1 MTLKI
6 FGHGYIGGY
15 SVKLA
20 TRPHEFELCRIHG
33 GIREPI
39 LLYLFWFGGL
49 CGKCIYIFIYIYI
62 DGVYGCIWGS
72 FEKET
77 AFWGVATFSLW
88 KIPFLE
94 CYLYTAGGAGPIP
107 SVSFMGT
114 WTTDSKPLK
123 AGKKE
128 KSEQE
133 GLQGTMMADTWRAS
147 KHPGPEP
154 FVWRSTVQNIH
165 CRLSPHHEVVSVC
178 NCCGGWD
185 WVVKMFMFLAFNVTP
200 TCASKATSCPI
211 HKPFRPFGRGTA
223 PGLGDLRSP

>member
-1 MTLKI
+1 MVRSAHWPTLGVILAPLRWCWCIYIYIYIILAPINGLKYIGNWGEMTLKT

-94 CYLYTAGGAGPIP
+94 CVIYTAGGAGPIP

-147 KHPGPEP
+147 KHPSRLCGEA
-154 FVWRSTVQNIH
+154 RSRTSTVDCH
-165 CRLSPHHEVVSVC
+165 
-178 NCCGGWD
+178 
-185 WVVKMFMFLAFNVTP
+185 P
-200 TCASKATSCPI
+200 TTW
-211 HKPFRPFGRGTA
+211 
-223 PGLGDLRSP
+223 L